1 MAKDTPV
8 TLRNK
13 VIYSVFVRNFSPEG
27 NFEGVRRS
35 LDRIAALGTDIV
47 WLMPI
52 HPVGEASRKGS
63 LGSPYAIRDYRAVNP
78 EYGTMEDF
86 RRLVDGIHALGMK
99 CIIDVVYN
107 HTSPDS
113 VLAHEHP
120 EWFFHGADGAP
131 GRHVADWSDIVDLDY
146 ASSPALWDYQI
157 DTLKM
162 WAEIVDGFRCDVA
175 PMVPLDFWLR
185 ARREVAGVRPGC
197 IWLAESVEPHF
208 IAYNRSNGTACLS
221 DSELYQAFD
230 LCYDYDTA
238 NDFIAALRDSSKL
251 PAYASAL
258 NAQEG
263 IYPANYV
270 KLRFL
275 ENHDR
280 PRAAFLIP
288 DGRALESWTAFLYFQ
303 RGAALVYAGQE
314 RAAKHLPSLFER
326 DTIDLEHGPDLSPL
340 MARLAEIK
348 RDRIFAE
355 GSYSVAAHPCGALTA
370 SYTLPGRRVFGLFPA
385 GGRAALV
392 ESGLPDGQ
400 YADLITGE
408 TVEVCFGMVGTG
420 GRPVIIDATLRV
432 GA

>member
-1 MAKDTPV
+1 MAKDTPI
-8 TLRNK
+8 TLRNQ
-13 VIYSVFVRNFSPEG
+13 VIYSVFVRNHSPEG
-27 NFEGVRRS
+27 TFEGVRRD
-35 LDRIAALGTDIV
+35 LDRIAALGVDII

-52 HPVGEASRKGS
+52 HPLGEVKRKGT

-78 EYGTMEDF
+78 EYGTLEDF
-86 RRLVDGIHALGMK
+86 RRLVDGIHERGMK

-120 EWFFHGADGAP
+120 EWFIRDAQGAP
-131 GRHVADWSDIVDLDY
+131 MPRVADWSDVVDLDY
-146 ASSPALWDYQI
+146 SASGALWDYQI

-162 WAEIVDGFRCDVA
+162 WAGIVDGFRCDVA

-185 ARREVAGVRPGC
+185 AREEVARVRPGC
-197 IWLAESVEPHF
+197 IWLAESVEPLF
-208 IAYNRSNGTACLS
+208 IAYNRANGTPCLS
-221 DSELYQAFD
+221 DAELYRAFD

-238 NDFIAALRDSSKL
+238 NAYLAALRDAQKL
-251 PAYASAL
+251 APYAAAV
-258 NAQEG
+258 NTQEG
-263 IYPANYV
+263 IFPENYV

-280 PRAAFLIP
+280 PRAGFLIP
-288 DGRALESWTAFLYFQ
+288 SLTALESWTAFNYFQ

-340 MARLAEIK
+340 MARLAQIK
-348 RDRIFAE
+348 RERIFAE
-355 GSYSVAAHPCGALTA
+355 GKYSVQAHPCGALTA
-370 SYTLPGRRVFGLFPA
+370 SYSLPGRQLFGLFPA
-385 GGRAALV
+385 YGQSALV

-400 YADLITGE
+400 YTDLISGE
-408 TVEVCFGMVGTG
+408 TAEVCFGMVSSA
-420 GRPVIIDATLRV
+420 GRPVIIDAALR
-432 GA
+432 